1 MLLLQLLPQSLL
13 QPAPSTRLRMSLE
26 MLPMDTRTS
35 TLPSKNLETLWEES
49 PDLTPMLMRLES
61 TPSIMLLMPWDSE
74 PPVTTSQLLQFML
87 LLLQSMTLLQLLTL
101 QRLLRPRLPSS
112 RLMMLPPLVLPR
124 DLLR

>member
-1 MLLLQLLPQSLL
+1 MDTRTSTLPSKN
-13 QPAPSTRLRMSLE
+13 LE

-49 PDLTPMLMRLES
+49 PDLTPTLMRLES
-61 TPSIMLLMPWDSE
+61 TPSTMLLMPWDSE

-101 QRLLRPRLPSS
+101 QRLLRPRPSS

>member
-49 PDLTPMLMRLES
+49 PDLTPTLMRLES

-87 LLLQSMTLLQLLTL
+87 TLLQLLTL

-112 RLMMLPPLVLPR
+112 RLMMLPHLVLPR
-124 DLLR
+124 DL

>member
-49 PDLTPMLMRLES
+49 PDLTPTLMRLES
-61 TPSIMLLMPWDSE
+61 TPSTMLLMPWDSE
-74 PPVTTSQLLQFML
+74 PPETTSQ
-87 LLLQSMTLLQLLTL
+87 LLQLLTL

-124 DLLR
+124 DLL